1 MMKIPQFNAH
11 LDKDTYSKEE
21 VEEIINTFNRELPR
35 VIDICT
41 DTPREDTFFAK
52 FVSYISLITTLLL
65 LLFK

>member
-1 MMKIPQFNAH
+1 MIKIPQFNAN

-21 VEEIINTFNRELPR
+21 VREIIETFNRELPR
-35 VIDICT
+35 VVEMCA